1 MNILKAIL
9 FGIIEGIT
17 EWIPISSTAHM
28 RILNLFLPLDVTPA
42 FYDFFETLIRFGA
55 ILALVLVF
63 WNRIWPFGP
72 SKNPLGEGIL
82 ANVKKD
88 KIVLWLKIIVA
99 CIPAI
104 LYELLLSGLFKIVNE
119 KNEMII
125 IGVAFILVGIILIA
139 VEVRMKGKNF
149 TVASIRQITFLQAFI
164 IGLVQVL
171 AAIFPG
177 VSRLGAT
184 IIAALLMGICR
195 PAATEFSYELAIP
208 MIIGAGIMKILR
220 FSAAVS
226 FYEIATL
233 LTGCI
238 FAFAVSLFMIRY
250 VLNYIRRNT
259 LTIFGIY
266 RVLMGIVILIFLR

>member
-17 EWIPISSTAHM
+17 EWMPISSTAHM
-28 RILNLFLPLDVTPA
+28 RILNLFLPLDLTPA
-42 FYDFFETLIRFGA
+42 FYDLFETLIRLGT

-104 LYELLLSGLFKIVNE
+104 LYEFLLSDLFGFVNE

-125 IGVAFILVGIILIA
+125 IGVAFILVGVILIA
-139 VEVRMKGKNF
+139 LEVKMKGRNF
-149 TVASIRQITFLQAFI
+149 AVASIRQITFLQAFI

-171 AAIFPG
+171 AAVFPG

-184 IIAALLMGICR
+184 IIAALLLGICR
-195 PAATEFSYELAIP
+195 PAATEFTYELAIP
-208 MIIGAGIMKILR
+208 MIVGAAIMKILK

-233 LTGCI
+233 LTGCV

-259 LTIFGIY
+259 FTIFGIY

>member
-28 RILNLFLPLDVTPA
+28 RILNLFLPLDLTPA
-42 FYDFFETLIRFGA
+42 FYDLFETLIRLGT

-104 LYELLLSGLFKIVNE
+104 LYEFLLSDLFGFVNE

-125 IGVAFILVGIILIA
+125 IGVAFILVGVILIA
-139 VEVRMKGKNF
+139 LEVKMKGRNF
-149 TVASIRQITFLQAFI
+149 AVASIRQITFLQAFI
-164 IGLVQVL
+164 IGLAQVL
-171 AAIFPG
+171 AAVFPG
-177 VSRLGAT
+177 VSRLAAT
-184 IIAALLMGICR
+184 IIAALLLGICR
-195 PAATEFSYELAIP
+195 PAATEFTYELAIP
-208 MIIGAGIMKILR
+208 MIVGAAIMKILK

-233 LTGCI
+233 LTGCV

-259 LTIFGIY
+259 FTIFGIY